1 MDRGVL
7 TENLTEIL
15 LSSGIDPDIKDEQD
29 LVAVGVS
36 SIQLMKVAAKLR
48 KAGYKVTFA
57 DLISQPTFGAWKT
70 FLKGRREQERTATY
84 ITHDM
89 HEPFPMTD
97 VQNAYWIGRM
107 GGQNIGNVG
116 CHGYMEVDV
125 QDIDPD
131 RLDQAFY
138 ELQLHHPMLR
148 VVITEEGNAVYFR

>member
-57 DLISQPTFGAWKT
+57 DLSKRP
-70 FLKGRREQERTATY
+70 
-84 ITHDM
+84 
-89 HEPFPMTD
+89 
-97 VQNAYWIGRM
+97 
-107 GGQNIGNVG
+107 
-116 CHGYMEVDV
+116 
-125 QDIDPD
+125 
-131 RLDQAFY
+131 
-138 ELQLHHPMLR
+138 
-148 VVITEEGNAVYFR
+148 